1 MPTTRYEQQG
11 LRGIGV
17 IWALAAALLAS
28 ACGGGSSGPVTEH
41 SGAVT
46 VQGPPDGTPCSA
58 ANGVGIAGDADA
70 NHVAVTC
77 SEQLYTLS
85 GVISGLTRAGLALA
99 NGAHIVRVAPNAT
112 SFTLPAPLA
121 HTNRYAV
128 TVASQPA
135 GLTCSVRNGSGSMP
149 ASNVTNVRVK
159 CLDTDTVDGTA
170 GALNTTGLVLFL
182 GLARSTR
189 LR

>member
-17 IWALAAALLAS
+17 ILALAAALLAS
-28 ACGGGSSGPVTEH
+28 ACGGGSSGPVTEQ
-41 SGAVT
+41 SGAAT
-46 VQGPPDGTPCSA
+46 VQGTPDGTPCSA
-58 ANGVGIAGDADA
+58 ANG
-70 NHVAVTC
+70 VTC